1 MFRPRFA
8 ELKDVR
14 MGAEV
19 AQVTPASAGGH
30 ATVRL
35 QDGSE
40 ESFDAVVLATHS
52 DTSLQLLADQAPQV
66 GAVHLAMGPLYCA
79 VTLQGTISVPGQY
92 LS

>member
-1 MFRPRFA
+1 
-8 ELKDVR
+8 

-19 AQVTPASAGGH
+19 TRVTPASAHGP

-35 QDGSE
+35 RDGSQ

-66 GAVHLAMGPLYCA
+66 GAFAVQFAMGQLHCA
-79 VTLQGTISVPGQY
+79 VTLQDVHITVKACHWFLRGTQG
-92 LS
+92 